1 MASCPYFVYSKN
13 LEDSL
18 PGLQPH
24 PAPFSFCRKLQ
35 QANID
40 ELYDMRHKE
49 VTIESKCIPNPIE
62 KYDVDLEMMVPV
74 SIKEREEIDVYNIES
89 RQHMQRLLDEDKRL
103 VCEWIVIIDGIH
115 RIFAARIIKMGISLF
130 AFHVQVA
137 VIFLP
142 ENAQKYLFLLAAII
156 LTPLA
161 LVEALG
167 SLVLFGGSMLR
178 ITDAELERELY
189 YIRVFLKPLFCCFST
204 VFSWICSCCCYCRTS
219 KTKASTKTDD
229 INTVDENEYKIEM
242 EMVALDKLDKLD
254 KLDIDTLESKYNYPS
269 DDKYSSGGEIT
280 MHSSNPMHDISHSDS
295 DSNSKLASLRASKS
309 GVGNENKD
317 KNRNKSVTSLGVGGG
332 AEEDPDVLINNNDSD
347 TDTDEDGQMTRTMTM
362 TPVVLGILNSEKEKN
377 SIDPFGDL
385 TGSRQSKSQIKG
397 NNRVSS
403 AMANP
408 PSVPPPPPP
417 IKIKIK
423 TEVEL

>member
-1 MASCPYFVYSKN
+1 
-13 LEDSL
+13 
-18 PGLQPH
+18 
-24 PAPFSFCRKLQ
+24 
-35 QANID
+35 
-40 ELYDMRHKE
+40 MRHKE

-74 SIKEREEIDVYNIES
+74 PIKEREEIDVYNIES

-115 RIFAARIIKMGISLF
+115 RLFAARIIKMGISLF

-189 YIRVFLKPLFCCFST
+189 YIKVFLKPLFCCFST

-229 INTVDENEYKIEM
+229 INTVDENEYEYKIEM
-242 EMVALDKLDKLD
+242 EMVALDKLD

-280 MHSSNPMHDISHSDS
+280 MHSSNPMHDISHSDNDS
-295 DSNSKLASLRASKS
+295 DSKSKLASLRASKS

-347 TDTDEDGQMTRTMTM
+347 TDTDTDEDGQMTRTMTM
-362 TPVVLGILNSEKEKN
+362 TPVVLGILNSEKEKKEKKEKN

-403 AMANP
+403 VIMANS